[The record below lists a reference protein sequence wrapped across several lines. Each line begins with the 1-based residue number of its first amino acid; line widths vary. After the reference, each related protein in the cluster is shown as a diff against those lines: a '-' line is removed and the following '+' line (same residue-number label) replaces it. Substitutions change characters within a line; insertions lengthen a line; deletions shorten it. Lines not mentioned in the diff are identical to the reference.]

1 MIKVSQL
8 RLRLLRGLMLA
19 VLVALLALPAAA
31 TAAPAQ
37 SKGFVPFTAKN
48 GCLDQRTPSVFG
60 MQVYSP
66 MNKNSP
72 YFPFFQNSGAS
83 WVRVPVYWS
92 AIQPDNAKQYNWGQ
106 IDALLNVYNTGCANI
121 IATIDMAP
129 AWAQAIDGSPRG
141 PIKQAQMG
149 NFVKFVQ
156 TLVERYDGDGNA
168 DAPGGIVVNYWE
180 FYNEPD
186 FGANPTEGNGWGN
199 YGSQYAAMLKAV
211 YQPIH
216 TANPNAQVVMGGIAY
231 DAFADAPG
239 GVFIR
244 SFLDDVLTA
253 GGGSFF
259 DVMNFHYYPAFR
271 MDWTQTQGT
280 GLPEKI
286 AAIRQ
291 KLADHALDKPLILTE
306 TGWHSNAPKQNPSS
320 EEEQSRY
327 VVRFFA
333 QSIAYN
339 LRFSIW
345 WMLHD
350 GLTESG
356 YQFANGLVTDS
367 APPVAKPAY
376 QVYQT
381 AVNRIA
387 RAQFV
392 AALSVAET
400 QDANLEVYQFAE
412 AYTGKRLYVAWINP
426 VESSETRPLSVAGS
440 VATIYSKEDTLQAVV
455 RDGDA
460 NDNDGAQDGK
470 ITLPV
475 GSSPLYIVMD

>member
-1 MIKVSQL
+1 MIKTSQL
-8 RLRLLRGLMLA
+8 RLRYLHGLALA

-72 YFPFFQNSGAS
+72 YFPYFQNSGAS
-83 WVRVPVYWS
+83 WVRVPIYWS
-92 AIQPDNAKQYNWGQ
+92 TVQPGNANQYNWGP
-106 IDALLNVYNTGCANI
+106 IDALLNVYNTGCANV

-168 DAPGGIVVNYWE
+168 DSPIGIVVNHWE

-186 FGANPTEGNGWGN
+186 FGANPGEGNGWGN

-211 YQPIH
+211 YQPVH

-231 DAFADAPG
+231 DGFVGKG
-239 GVFIR
+239 GPFVE

-253 GGGSFF
+253 GGGSAF

-291 KLADHALDKPLILTE
+291 KLADHALDKPLVITE
-306 TGWHSNAPKQNPSS
+306 AGWHSDEDNQISS
-320 EEEQSRY
+320 SPEEQSRY

-333 QSIAYN
+333 QSMAYG
-339 LRFSIW
+339 LRFTVW

-350 GLTESG
+350 GLIESA
-356 YQFANGLVTDS
+356 YQFANGLVTDTT
-367 APPVAKPAY
+367 PPVAKPAY

-392 AALSVAET
+392 AALSAAET
-400 QDANLEVYQFAE
+400 QDPNLEVYQFAE
-412 AYTGKRLYVAWINP
+412 AYTGKRMYVAWINP
-426 VESSETRPLSVAGS
+426 VESSETRPLSVAGGT
-440 VATIYSKEDTLQAVV
+440 AAIYSKENTLQGVV

-460 NDNDGAQDGK
+460 NDGDGAQDGK